1 MDILSVP
8 LRFTN
13 DGGFLKV
20 DSTSDEYKAQQV
32 RAMISTHQGER
43 KLFPSF
49 GITDPTFDDFV
60 PEAMLEEFVKFYGDT
75 VVVSKINVIK
85 REGAVKNIEVK
96 FD

>member
-1 MDILSVP
+1 MKILSVP

-13 DGGFLKV
+13 DGGFLKI

-32 RAMISTHQGER
+32 RAMVSTHQGER

-60 PEAMLEEFVKFYGDT
+60 PEVTFRYQPSDT
-75 VVVSKINVIK
+75 LTYFLAYKEGWKSGGRTLRVSLQ
-85 REGAVKNIEVK
+85 
-96 FD
+96 